1 MKAAT
6 GIGIGVAIGGLLLG
20 VLMEGGNPMSF
31 LNIPA
36 ILIVLG
42 GTLGVTI
49 ASVGMD
55 SMKLVPALYKKA
67 LNADLPDPNAR
78 RAQLVGFAEK
88 ARRDGLLALD
98 NETSEIEDPFTRKGL
113 QLVVDGTDPDMIE
126 EVLGHEIDGMS
137 ARHHH
142 HAGIFEKAGGFS
154 PTMGIIGTV
163 MSLVHVLENLAQ
175 PELLG
180 HMIAGAFMATLYG
193 VGMANVVM
201 LPISNRLKALSALE
215 HELRTMTMEGI
226 LGIQAGEN
234 PRVIDDKL
242 AAFIPPAV
250 RDEVPED
257 APAAAAAAADPVPAQ
272 AAA

>member
-6 GIGIGVAIGGLLLG
+6 GIGIGIAIGGLLLG

-36 ILIVLG
+36 ALIVLG
-42 GTLGVTI
+42 GTLGACI

-55 SMKLVPALYKKA
+55 SMKQVPALYKKA
-67 LNADLPDPNAR
+67 LSADLADPNER
-78 RAQLVGFAEK
+78 RTQLVGFAEK

-98 NETSEIEDPFTRKGL
+98 NETAAIEDPFTRKGL

-126 EVLGHEIDGMS
+126 EVLGHEIDGMT

-142 HAGIFEKAGGFS
+142 NSGIFEKASGFS

-163 MSLVHVLENLAQ
+163 MSLVHVLENLSQ

-201 LPISNRLKALSALE
+201 LPIANRLKSLSAFE

-234 PRVIDDKL
+234 PRIIDDKL
-242 AAFIPPAV
+242 AAFIPPAA
-250 RDEVPED
+250 RDEAPED
-257 APAAAAAAADPVPAQ
+257 APKAAARAAEPAAAAA
-272 AAA
+272 